1 VIGGLTSIAGP
12 DGTFAGGV
20 SGVGVARNG
29 KVYGTGAAP
38 PELDNPTGGLAG
50 KLFKVKHGAAVTV
63 ADIAQYE
70 EDNDPDGQGVESNP
84 YGVLV
89 QKKRVLV
96 ADAAANAVVSVNKKG
111 VVSTFHVFPNITT
124 GECADRPNDAGTT
137 GCDFVPTSLA
147 AGPHGTVYVTGLASE
162 AVGEG
167 RVVKLSE
174 HGHVLRTWSG
184 FTTPVGIAVRGDGT
198 FYVSELLFNF
208 GDPSDPAFDPSQ
220 VGQVTK
226 VSWNKRVSRV
236 VPLPAG
242 LAIIGDRLYVSA
254 WSVAPASGAFGNPNW
269 GGQIWRMKL

>member
-1 VIGGLTSIAGP
+1 MSRCERLRTKPPEEHGRGTGDDPLWEDSMNQRVRTPALVASALLLAVTTAASVGASSATAGKNHSHSHGFGSDTPAVVVSGLDNPRQLAVGPHGALYVAESGSGGSDCVGAGEEEPCIGNTAGISKVKAPWSDHAQLRTVVGGLTSIAGP

-96 ADAAANAVVSVNKKG
+96 ADA
-111 VVSTFHVFPNITT
+111 
-124 GECADRPNDAGTT
+124 
-137 GCDFVPTSLA
+137 
-147 AGPHGTVYVTGLASE
+147 
-162 AVGEG
+162 
-167 RVVKLSE
+167 
-174 HGHVLRTWSG
+174 
-184 FTTPVGIAVRGDGT
+184 
-198 FYVSELLFNF
+198 
-208 GDPSDPAFDPSQ
+208 
-220 VGQVTK
+220 
-226 VSWNKRVSRV
+226 
-236 VPLPAG
+236 
-242 LAIIGDRLYVSA
+242 
-254 WSVAPASGAFGNPNW
+254 
-269 GGQIWRMKL
+269 